1 MISKCVFRKTYG
13 FNKNRIHEFL
23 TLCECKFVNHFAVRA
38 EFKAMVKWPDYT
50 QGPMQKTAN
59 CTAIFC
65 RIMWEGYLGRVG
77 GACLGKLAL
86 SSTLNVG
93 TRLTVTLPAARVVE
107 ATQGLQHSDN
117 IALPR

>member
-77 GACLGKLAL
+77 GACLLRLIAA
-86 SSTLNVG
+86 
-93 TRLTVTLPAARVVE
+93 TRYCRYVAIPELLQPPAPQAR
-107 ATQGLQHSDN
+107 
-117 IALPR
+117 